1 MSLKQTFQCVCLES
15 QFVFFYPFFLPQVT
29 YIFYFCLIL
38 LQIAILDELSLYI
51 LTNLNF
57 FWNPIYFWKN
67 TKKRFLY
74 CNFLQL
80 QYAKYNG
87 MKITI
92 ATKIK
97 AKIDSR
103 STFCG
108 LVQRSLLAVVSKYTA
123 KSTIM
128 TNSPRQNI
136 IWVIW

>member
-1 MSLKQTFQCVCLES
+1 MRLPRESICV
-15 QFVFFYPFFLPQVT
+15 FLS
-29 YIFYFCLIL
+29 IF
-38 LQIAILDELSLYI
+38 SPSS
-51 LTNLNF
+51 N
-57 FWNPIYFWKN
+57 IYFLLLPYITTNSN
-67 TKKRFLY
+67 TRRTIVVHFNKFKLFLKSNLFLKKYQKKRFLH

-80 QYAKYNG
+80 RYAKYNG

-103 STFCG
+103 ITFCG

-123 KSTIM
+123 KSTII

-136 IWVIW
+136 I

>member
-1 MSLKQTFQCVCLES
+1 MRLLRESICV
-15 QFVFFYPFFLPQVT
+15 FLS
-29 YIFYFCLIL
+29 IF
-38 LQIAILDELSLYI
+38 SPSS
-51 LTNLNF
+51 N
-57 FWNPIYFWKN
+57 IYFLLLPYITTNSNTRRTIVVHFNKSKLFLKSNLFLKN

-103 STFCG
+103 ITFCG

-123 KSTIM
+123 KSTII

-136 IWVIW
+136 I

>member
-1 MSLKQTFQCVCLES
+1 MRLLRESICV
-15 QFVFFYPFFLPQVT
+15 FLS
-29 YIFYFCLIL
+29 IF
-38 LQIAILDELSLYI
+38 SPSS
-51 LTNLNF
+51 N
-57 FWNPIYFWKN
+57 IYFLLLPYITTNSNTRRTIVVYFNKSKLFLKSNLFLKN
-67 TKKRFLY
+67 AKKRFLY

-103 STFCG
+103 ITFCG

-123 KSTIM
+123 KSTII

-136 IWVIW
+136 I

>member
-1 MSLKQTFQCVCLES
+1 MRLLRESICV
-15 QFVFFYPFFLPQVT
+15 FLS
-29 YIFYFCLIL
+29 IF
-38 LQIAILDELSLYI
+38 SPSS
-51 LTNLNF
+51 N
-57 FWNPIYFWKN
+57 IYFLLLPYITTNSNTRRTIVVHFNKSKLFLKSNLFLKN
-67 TKKRFLY
+67 AKKRFLY

-80 QYAKYNG
+80 RYAKYNG

-136 IWVIW
+136 I

>member
-1 MSLKQTFQCVCLES
+1 MRLPRESICV
-15 QFVFFYPFFLPQVT
+15 FLS
-29 YIFYFCLIL
+29 IF
-38 LQIAILDELSLYI
+38 SPSS
-51 LTNLNF
+51 N
-57 FWNPIYFWKN
+57 IYFLLLPYITTNSNTRRTIVVHFNKSKLFLKSNLFLKN

-80 QYAKYNG
+80 RYAKYNG

-103 STFCG
+103 ITFCG

-128 TNSPRQNI
+128 TNSLRQNI
-136 IWVIW
+136 I

>member
-1 MSLKQTFQCVCLES
+1 MRLLRESICV
-15 QFVFFYPFFLPQVT
+15 FLS
-29 YIFYFCLIL
+29 IF
-38 LQIAILDELSLYI
+38 SPSS
-51 LTNLNF
+51 N
-57 FWNPIYFWKN
+57 IYFLLLPYITTNSNTRRTIAVHFNKSKLFLKSNLFLKN
-67 TKKRFLY
+67 AKKRFLY

-80 QYAKYNG
+80 RYAKYNG

-108 LVQRSLLAVVSKYTA
+108 LVQRSLLAVVSKYIA
-123 KSTIM
+123 KSTII

-136 IWVIW
+136 I

>member
-1 MSLKQTFQCVCLES
+1 MRLLRESICV
-15 QFVFFYPFFLPQVT
+15 FLS
-29 YIFYFCLIL
+29 IF
-38 LQIAILDELSLYI
+38 SPSS
-51 LTNLNF
+51 N
-57 FWNPIYFWKN
+57 IYFLLLPYITTNSN
-67 TKKRFLY
+67 TRRTIVVHFNKSKLFLKSNLFFKKYKKRFLY

-103 STFCG
+103 ITFCG

-123 KSTIM
+123 KSTII

-136 IWVIW
+136 I

>member
-1 MSLKQTFQCVCLES
+1 MRLLRESICV
-15 QFVFFYPFFLPQVT
+15 FLS
-29 YIFYFCLIL
+29 IF
-38 LQIAILDELSLYI
+38 SPSS
-51 LTNLNF
+51 N
-57 FWNPIYFWKN
+57 IYFLLLPYITTNSNTRRTIVVHFNKSKLFLKSNLFLKN
-67 TKKRFLY
+67 AKKRFLY

-87 MKITI
+87 MIITI

-103 STFCG
+103 ITFCG

-123 KSTIM
+123 KSTII

-136 IWVIW
+136 I